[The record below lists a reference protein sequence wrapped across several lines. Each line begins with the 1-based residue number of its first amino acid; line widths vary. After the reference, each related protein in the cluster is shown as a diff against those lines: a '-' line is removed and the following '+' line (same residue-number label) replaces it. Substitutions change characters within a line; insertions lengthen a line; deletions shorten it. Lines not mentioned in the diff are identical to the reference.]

1 MSAPLTAADFIALLQ
16 SHQSDTERTKILRYL
31 KSAPPDNQAIG
42 VRMKTLFDSAK
53 ASTAMPLDE
62 VERLLESQWYEAR
75 MGAVSIMDF
84 KTRRPRITEAERKAL
99 FDLYLHR
106 HDRINNWDLVDR
118 SAPRVLGWYLDDK
131 PRDPLYVLARSSN
144 VWERRSATV
153 ATWWFTREG
162 DVDDVFAI
170 AEILIDD
177 PEEYVNKAV
186 GVSLRNAGDAE
197 PVRLRDFLKRHS
209 PSMPRETL
217 RYAIEKMPEDE
228 RKGYLQRK
236 R

>member
-1 MSAPLTAADFIALLQ
+1 MTAPLSADDFIGLLLLQ
-16 SHQSDTERTKILRYL
+16 QADAERTKILRYL

-62 VERLLESQWYEAR
+62 VERLLESPFYEAR

-84 KTRRPRITEAERKAL
+84 KTRRPRTTDTERKTL
-99 FDLYLHR
+99 FDLYLRR

-118 SAPRVLGWYLDDK
+118 SAPRVLGWYLIDK
-131 PRDPLYVLARSSN
+131 PRDPLYVLARSRK

-153 ATWWFTREG
+153 ATWWFARAG
-162 DVDDVFAI
+162 DVDDVLAI
-170 AEILIDD
+170 GEILVND
-177 PEEYVNKAV
+177 PEEYVNKAL
-186 GVSLRNAGDAE
+186 GVSLREAGEAE
-197 PVRLRDFLKRHS
+197 PTRLHKFLDRHAGTI
-209 PSMPRETL
+209 PRATL
-217 RYAIEKMPEDE
+217 RYAIEKMPEAE
-228 RKGYLQRK
+228 RKHYLR

>member
-1 MSAPLTAADFIALLQ
+1 MSAPLTADGFIALLQ
-16 SHQSDTERTKILRYL
+16 THQSDAERTKILRYL

-42 VRMKTLFDSAK
+42 VRMKTLFDAAK

-62 VERLLESQWYEAR
+62 VERLLESPFYEAR
-75 MGAVSIMDF
+75 VGAVSIMDF
-84 KTRRPRITEAERKAL
+84 KTRRPRITDAERKTL
-99 FDLYLHR
+99 FDLYLRR

-131 PRDPLYVLARSSN
+131 PRDPLYVLARSNN

-153 ATWWFTREG
+153 ATWWFTRTG

-170 AEILIDD
+170 GEMLVND
-177 PEEYVNKAV
+177 PEEYVNKAL
-186 GVSLRNAGDAE
+186 GVSLREAGEAE
-197 PVRLRDFLKRHS
+197 PARLREFLDRHVAT
-209 PSMPRETL
+209 MPRETL
-217 RYAIEKMPEDE
+217 RYAIEKMPEAE
-228 RKGYLQRK
+228 RKAYLK

>member
-1 MSAPLTAADFIALLQ
+1 MTAPLTADAFIALLK
-16 SHQSDTERTKILRYL
+16 SHQSDAERTKILRYL

-62 VERLLESQWYEAR
+62 VERLLESHWYEAR

-84 KTRRPRITEAERKAL
+84 KTRRPRITDPEREAL
-99 FDLYLHR
+99 YHLYLRR
-106 HDRINNWDLVDR
+106 HDCINNWDLVDR

-131 PRDPLYVLARSSN
+131 PRDPLYTLAHSGN

-162 DVDDVFAI
+162 DVNDVFAI
-170 AEILIDD
+170 AEILVND
-177 PEEYVNKAV
+177 PEEFVNKAV
-186 GVSLRNAGDAE
+186 GVSLRNAGDSA
-197 PVRLRDFLKRHS
+197 PNRLRDFLDRHAAT
-209 PSMPRETL
+209 MPRETL
-217 RYAIEKMPEDE
+217 RYAIEKMPEAE
-228 RKGYLQRK
+228 RKRYLQAR
-236 R
+236 